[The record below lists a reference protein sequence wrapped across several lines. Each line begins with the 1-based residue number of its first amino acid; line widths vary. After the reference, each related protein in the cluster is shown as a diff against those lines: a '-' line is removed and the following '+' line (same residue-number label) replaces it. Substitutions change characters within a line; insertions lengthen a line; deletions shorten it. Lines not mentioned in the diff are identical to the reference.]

1 MESSSEHPTPPPTPA
16 GPHDGGETPPT
27 SPGPHDGG
35 EAPPASTPLEFGA
48 RDAGQAPPTPP
59 ARRHPRPP
67 RRRPRPLLVLV
78 LIAALLVVVIAAV
91 AIATHHTTESGTG
104 SFSGQVSAP
113 GGGRHQRVAAWLT
126 STSRSLDTAL
136 AAHALD
142 EVDCDWYTIGAGGT
156 VSAGP
161 ENLALVADA
170 RAHGVQAFATV
181 TNRPD
186 SGGSFTSS
194 IPRAILS
201 SPARQQ
207 RAIDGL
213 VALAVAK
220 GYDGIDIDWEL
231 VPVAERN
238 AFSHF
243 IANLATALHARHRLL
258 SVAVFAK
265 TSEPG
270 KWDSQKVYDYH
281 ALGAAVDELKI
292 MTYSFSGP
300 WSSPG
305 PQAPLGWTRAV
316 IDFARTVVPAKKI
329 YMGLP
334 FYGYDWHAGGATA
347 VQAADASA
355 LIAAHHFK
363 VAHDAASGEADLS
376 YTDTQGVKHVLWF
389 IDSRALTTKLDLLES
404 HFPGIGGVAIWQMY
418 REDPGFWTVLERTM
432 SR

>member
-16 GPHDGGETPPT
+16 GPHDG
-27 SPGPHDGG
+27 S
-35 EAPPASTPLEFGA
+35 EAPPASPPLEPGA
-48 RDAGQAPPTPP
+48 SDAGHPPTRRS
-59 ARRHPRPP
+59 ARRGPP
-67 RRRPRPLLVLV
+67 RRGPRPLFILV

-91 AIATHHTTESGTG
+91 ALATHDMKGTE
-104 SFSGQVSAP
+104 SFSGKVNAP
-113 GGGRHQRVAAWLT
+113 GGGRHQRVTAWLT

-142 EVDCDWYTIGAGGT
+142 EVDADWYTIGADGA

-161 ENLALVADA
+161 ENLALIVSA

-181 TNRPD
+181 TNRP
-186 SGGSFTSS
+186 SSRGSFTSS

-201 SPARQQ
+201 SPARQK
-207 RAIDGL
+207 RAIAAL

-231 VPVAERN
+231 VPVAQRN
-238 AFSHF
+238 AFSQF
-243 IANLATALHARHRLL
+243 VADLATALHARHRLL

-265 TSEPG
+265 TFEPG

-305 PQAPLGWTRAV
+305 PQAPLAWTRAV

-334 FYGYDWHAGGATA
+334 FYGYDWHAGGTTA
-347 VQAADASA
+347 VQATDAAA

-376 YTDTQGVKHVLWF
+376 YTDTHGVKHVLWF
-389 IDSRALTTKLDLLES
+389 VDRHALATKLDLLES
-404 HFPGIGGVAIWQMY
+404 HFPAIGGVAIWQLY
-418 REDPGFWTVLERTM
+418 REEPQFWTVLDDAM

>member
-1 MESSSEHPTPPPTPA
+1 
-16 GPHDGGETPPT
+16 
-27 SPGPHDGG
+27 
-35 EAPPASTPLEFGA
+35 
-48 RDAGQAPPTPP
+48 
-59 ARRHPRPP
+59 
-67 RRRPRPLLVLV
+67 VLV
-78 LIAALLVVVIAAV
+78 AALLVVAIAAI
-91 AIATHHTTESGTG
+91 AIATHHKSGG
-104 SFSGQVSAP
+104 ESFSGQVSAP
-113 GGGRHQRVAAWLT
+113 GGGRRQRVTAWLT

-142 EVDCDWYTIGAGGT
+142 EVDCDWYTIGAGGA

-161 ENLALVADA
+161 ENLALVANA

-186 SGGSFTSS
+186 SRGSFTSS

-201 SPARQQ
+201 SPDTQK

-213 VALAVAK
+213 VALAVSK

-231 VPVAERN
+231 VPVADRD

-243 IANLATALHARHRLL
+243 MAALATALHARHRLL

-265 TSEPG
+265 TFEPG

-292 MTYSFSGP
+292 MTYSYSGP

-305 PQAPLGWTRAV
+305 PQAPLAWTRAV

-329 YMGLP
+329 YLGLP

-347 VQAADASA
+347 VQAADAVA

-363 VAHDAASGEADLS
+363 VAHDPASGEADLS

-389 IDSRALTTKLDLLES
+389 IDRPALTTKLDLLES
-404 HFPGIGGVAIWQMY
+404 HFPDIGGVAIWQMY
-418 REDPGFWTVLERTM
+418 REDPRFWTVLEHTM